1 MTAKRPGV
9 AAVDRALLILSTL
22 ASAPDPSSL
31 AQLARATGL
40 YKSTMLRIIVSLE
53 AAGYV
58 TRLRDGRYCIGA
70 SAYRLGLAYE
80 RQNAF
85 RDQVLAVL
93 RDLVDN
99 GTESAS
105 FHVQH
110 GAETRMCLFR
120 VNSRHSTLDRVDAGD
135 ILPLDRGAAG
145 RVLLAYAGTPGAK
158 HEALRRDGYA
168 HSKGERDPECAALAA
183 PVFGPTG
190 DIVGA
195 LSLSGPGERFTSSTI
210 ARMRKHL
217 MRSASELTRS
227 LGGILPKAPLAPS
240 RGRTM
245 GNVGRMR
252 GSGARASVAAR
263 ESSV

>member
-1 MTAKRPGV
+1 MTAAQLGV
-9 AAVDRALLILSTL
+9 AAVDRALLILSAL
-22 ASAPDPSSL
+22 ASAPEPSSL

-40 YKSTMLRIIVSLE
+40 YKSTMLRIIASLE

-58 TRLRDGRYCIGA
+58 IRLRDGRYCVGA

-85 RDQVLAVL
+85 RDQVLSVL

-105 FHVQH
+105 FHVLH
-110 GAETRMCLFR
+110 GAQTRMCLFR

-145 RVLLAYAGTPGAK
+145 RVLLAYSGTPGAR
-158 HEALRRDGYA
+158 HEALRREGYA

-183 PVFGPTG
+183 PIFGPTG

-195 LSLSGPGERFTSSTI
+195 LSLSGPGERFTPTTI

-227 LGGILPKAPLAPS
+227 LGGIVPKPLPAPPKA
-240 RGRTM
+240 RTI
-245 GNVGRMR
+245 GNEGRMR
-252 GSGARASVAAR
+252 ASALRVNVVGKER
-263 ESSV
+263 SV